1 MIIEIYIQTKTKN
14 PAVQKIAQA
23 RWLIQ
28 SVQKN
33 GQVISKDGA
42 VSISNATSKRAALQS
57 LVDALSR
64 FNKAA
69 VIKIYVSD
77 DKKLRSSRWCTGG
90 AYGSCWSNSLSPVSA
105 DEPLEFEELDNL
117 LEEIAP
123 NVTFL
128 HYKKIRSQC
137 VKTEESYE
145 RDYYGGGCS
154 YLNWVCDLE
163 KLYDLL
169 EQQGYIEEE

>member
-1 MIIEIYIQTKTKN
+1 MFLIFVFRQ
-14 PAVQKIAQA
+14 VHQKPFFH
-23 RWLIQ
+23 
-28 SVQKN
+28 
-33 GQVISKDGA
+33 
-42 VSISNATSKRAALQS
+42 QS
-57 LVDALSR
+57 L
-64 FNKAA
+64 FFC
-69 VIKIYVSD
+69 
-77 DKKLRSSRWCTGG
+77 KK
-90 AYGSCWSNSLSPVSA
+90 
-105 DEPLEFEELDNL
+105 FEELDNL